1 MWVPGHYIFL
11 AAVMFIV
18 ESSIIFVYTTIGL
31 MKANPMP
38 FILPA
43 SVFPYQCQHPLF
55 DPALIPGNSAD
66 DGSGAAG
73 GALVRTLTTYETIV
87 IPNSARLSGSGQT
100 AFESALVTSVDLDNK
115 STGAPSE
122 TSLTTS
128 TWSNAISK
136 AGLPFSSSIAPSLV
150 TAMILVTTTLP
161 ASSLVRPTITVTEI
175 VEASAS

>member
-1 MWVPGHYIFL
+1 
-11 AAVMFIV
+11 MFVV

-43 SVFPYQCQHPLF
+43 PVFPYQCQHPLF
-55 DPALIPGNSAD
+55 DPALVPGNYAD
-66 DGSGAAG
+66 DSGAAG
-73 GALVRTLTTYETIV
+73 GVLVRTLTTYETII
-87 IPNSARLSGSGQT
+87 IPSSARLSGSGQA
-100 AFESALVTSVDLDNK
+100 AFATTLVTSMGLDSR

-136 AGLPFSSSIAPSLV
+136 AGSSVSSSIAPSLV
-150 TAMILVTTTLP
+150 TAMVLVTTTLP

-175 VEASAS
+175 VAASAS